1 MKVVSKTVWIVVLVF
16 VAMTILSIIIGAV
29 NTMSEKKSDTA
40 INTEEYR
47 ESFMEGCMIDEKFK
61 DFCTCG
67 FNRIVSETSDDE
79 FVALITDFANDPSD
93 KSKLIIADVTQYC
106 LDKIK

>member
-1 MKVVSKTVWIVVLVF
+1 MKIVSKIVGIVALVF
-16 VAMTILSIIIGAV
+16 VALIILAIIVGVID
-29 NTMSEKKSDTA
+29 TMSGKKSDTSV
-40 INTEEYR
+40 NPEEYR

-67 FNRIVSETSDDE
+67 FNRLVSETSDDE

-106 LDKIK
+106 MDKLE